1 MIETPSATIS
11 LEYLTDLYLFLSN
24 VEPMPTELEIERL
37 SLLSQLHNTLGNYY
51 YYSGGLKPCATGGV
65 K

>member
-37 SLLSQLHNTLGNYY
+37 SLLSQLHNTLGNY
-51 YYSGGLKPCATGGV
+51 SGGALPLSNSKGPSI
-65 K
+65 